1 MLSEETFWPKDMI
14 ELDRREWTLGRF
26 LEEKARKNRGRIFLL
41 FKDEKVTFDQFNEMA
56 NRVANGLLNQGVG
69 KGDKVAL
76 MLPNCPDYL
85 YLWFGIAK
93 MGGVMVPFNVSWKGE
108 IFGLA

>member
-26 LEEKARKNRGRIFLL
+26 LEEKARKNRGRIFFL